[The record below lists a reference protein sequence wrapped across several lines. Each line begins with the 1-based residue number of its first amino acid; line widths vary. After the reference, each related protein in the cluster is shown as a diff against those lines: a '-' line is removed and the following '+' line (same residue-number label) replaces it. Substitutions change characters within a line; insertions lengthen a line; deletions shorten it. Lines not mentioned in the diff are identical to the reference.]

1 MEIVELV
8 VCSATPE
15 SVIQS
20 LKQQMQ
26 DPSSTST
33 LPDRSSKRQS
43 SPSSSLLNQIKQEK
57 KNATTGVV
65 GASSRHSNF
74 GGVLSIVAPGG
85 KRSIL
90 TNLAKDKDD
99 WIPQVSHYAVFPTR
113 PDKVVNE

>member
-33 LPDRSSKRQS
+33 FPDRSSKRQS
-43 SPSSSLLNQIKQEK
+43 SSSLLNQIKQEK
-57 KNATTGVV
+57 KNAKTGLV

-113 PDKVVNE
+113 PDKVVNK